1 MGPHKMRVE
10 WLPEALDLFPQLR
23 PGQARRAADE
33 DVRVI
38 ERFLILNPICIG
50 YVTCH
55 PAIIEEGDH
64 GLPRQADDNNGLRR
78 GSLYPRSQRD

>member
-1 MGPHKMRVE
+1 MTMTVHRLAKALE
-10 WLPEALDLFPQLR
+10 LLPRLR
-23 PGQARRAADE
+23 LRQARRAAYE

-64 GLPRQADDNNGLRR
+64 GLPRQAEDNNGLRR